1 MKPVSLWAYYNPP
14 EWFKDGVQPW
24 DTNHWEYCPFDHILG
39 IFPIFDTN
47 YVYVPPVD
55 TCPRATGLHILNQDS
70 AGVTLAWN
78 DNGTNGW
85 ELSYGIDGTEA
96 DSGTVVPCT
105 VNFTTLSGLDTAQW
119 YVAYVRSVCGDTL
132 PSLWSQGVRFY
143 VAGDTASGGG
153 DSTGIYG
160 PTTVDIY
167 TFLMPNPASGRV
179 TVASSFK
186 IVEVEIYSADSRL
199 VERYQ
204 GNGISLTL
212 DVSGYA
218 KGTYIARIRTVAGVA
233 TKRLVVY

>member
-1 MKPVSLWAYYNPP
+1 M
-14 EWFKDGVQPW
+14 
-24 DTNHWEYCPFDHILG
+24 DTNHWEYVHINFFLG

-78 DNGTNGW
+78 DNGTSGW
-85 ELSYGIDGTEA
+85 ELSYGIDGTVA

-153 DSTGIYG
+153 DEPTGIYS
-160 PTTVDIY
+160 PSMVDLY
-167 TFLMPNPASGRV
+167 TFLMPNPASGKV
-179 TVASSFK
+179 TVTSSFK
-186 IVEVEIYSADSRL
+186 IVEVEIFSADGRL
-199 VERYQ
+199 VECRK
-204 GNGISLTL
+204 GDGIGLTM
-212 DVSGYA
+212 DVSEYA